1 MGMMQDWTVAIWS
14 SSCSYKTKWRL
25 QHVAEEPGTHEDR
38 MNLFFYVTDSQNE
51 EEKKLMFAKFRAKVQ
66 NQSNENKENFT
77 TRTTPH

>member
-1 MGMMQDWTVAIWS
+1 
-14 SSCSYKTKWRL
+14 
-25 QHVAEEPGTHEDR
+25 